1 VLADNNRVGTGL
13 GLALVKRIVEA
24 QGGHVGMRSVSGK
37 GSVFFAVLPN
47 AARESTASG
56 LQESDSPDL
65 VRG

>member
-24 QGGHVGMRSVSGK
+24 QGGHVGMRSVPGK

-47 AARESTASG
+47 AAGESTESGVQESG
-56 LQESDSPDL
+56 LDL
-65 VRG
+65 VRE